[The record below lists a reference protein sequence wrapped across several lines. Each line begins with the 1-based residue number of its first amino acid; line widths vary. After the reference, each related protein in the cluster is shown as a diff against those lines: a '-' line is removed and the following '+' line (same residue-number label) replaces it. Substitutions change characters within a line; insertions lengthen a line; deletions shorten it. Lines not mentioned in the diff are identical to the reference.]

1 LGLAY
6 PLDLRRLRLILISD
20 PSFFGASMTVRPKT
34 FRSGISI
41 KPTSFGSG
49 MVAKPKSLGSSM
61 AAKEIKRKREKK
73 REDRIYIE

>member
-1 LGLAY
+1 
-6 PLDLRRLRLILISD
+6 
-20 PSFFGASMTVRPKT
+20 MTVRPKV
-34 FRSGISI
+34 FRSGIFI